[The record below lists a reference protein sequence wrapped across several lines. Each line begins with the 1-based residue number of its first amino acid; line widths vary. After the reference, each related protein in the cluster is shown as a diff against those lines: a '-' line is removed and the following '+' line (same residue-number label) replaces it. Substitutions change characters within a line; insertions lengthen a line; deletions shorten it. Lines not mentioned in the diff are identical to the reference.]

1 MLTLP
6 ANSEIPP
13 RGRLSRKVRRFMALL
28 CDMRNSERS
37 ILHNRI
43 LCNARNLAGMKKP
56 ESPRRARRRA
66 MLIKL
71 LDEFG
76 GPAQVARETGT
87 PKSHF
92 SALVA
97 GERGLGDAL
106 AAKLEGV
113 YNKPEGWFD
122 SDGGIEGPPGRPG
135 NQNALTERLV
145 ALEIAVEGLA
155 PELRSVGRDALRKW
169 ASEDASASETASTLE
184 ALAAASRALAT
195 QKKPNGASGPLG
207 KVA

>member
-1 MLTLP
+1 
-6 ANSEIPP
+6 
-13 RGRLSRKVRRFMALL
+13 
-28 CDMRNSERS
+28 MRNSERS
-37 ILHNRI
+37 ILHNQI

-106 AAKLEGV
+106 AAKLARLARAFLRL
-113 YNKPEGWFD
+113 GWAQQCF
-122 SDGGIEGPPGRPG
+122 R
-135 NQNALTERLV
+135 R
-145 ALEIAVEGLA
+145 
-155 PELRSVGRDALRKW
+155 
-169 ASEDASASETASTLE
+169 
-184 ALAAASRALAT
+184 
-195 QKKPNGASGPLG
+195 
-207 KVA
+207 